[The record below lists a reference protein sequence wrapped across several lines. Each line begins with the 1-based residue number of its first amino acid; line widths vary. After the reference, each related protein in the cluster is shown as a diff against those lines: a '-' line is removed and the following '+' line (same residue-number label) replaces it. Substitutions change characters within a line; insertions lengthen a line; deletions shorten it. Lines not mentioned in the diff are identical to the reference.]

1 MYSWIGMCVF
11 RFLFVPRKLL
21 YLHILMPR
29 LLELIFYLCLLQKT
43 WLNIPRKISFL
54 QPKLFSTRNTAVHTI
69 WILLQHLMIL
79 LQNYYKLGGLKGE
92 FTLLHHLFTVNI
104 WKQWP
109 QKEIVK
115 GKLGII
121 LVCNLWCTVFIFLNV
136 CWLNL
141 IQVTNSCSSS
151 TFQAT
156 TMSEL

>member
-1 MYSWIGMCVF
+1 MYSWIGICVY

-43 WLNIPRKISFL
+43 WSNIPRKISFL

-115 GKLGII
+115 GKSWIRRRGGAEGRR
-121 LVCNLWCTVFIFLNV
+121 
-136 CWLNL
+136 WLAVRWGWQRWYSRRL
-141 IQVTNSCSSS
+141 AQGRSLL
-151 TFQAT
+151 FQ
-156 TMSEL
+156 